1 MRRTAIIFSMLL
13 CIAALSGCG
22 IYSFSG
28 TSIKPDVQ
36 TITIEPVVNNAL
48 KVNPTLAN
56 SFTEA
61 LKDKFKKLTSLK
73 EEEEDG
79 DLQLI
84 VTIESYDVRAQA
96 ITADEVAAQNR
107 LTVTANA
114 TFINVL
120 HPEENFEKNNLLD
133 VYCTASAGDE
143 VKAYKNTTNSMG
155 TILFKAD
162 SVEEMIEITGNIEKY
177 YTVEVE

>member
-1 MRRTAIIFSMLL
+1 MRKTACILTLVL
-13 CIAALSGCG
+13 CLAALSSCG

-56 SFTEA
+56 TFTES

-73 EEEEDG
+73 DVEEDG
-79 DLQLI
+79 DLQLT
-84 VTIESYDVRAQA
+84 VSIESYDVRAQA
-96 ITADEVAAQNR
+96 VTANEVAAQNR
-107 LTVTANA
+107 LTVTAKA

-120 HPEENFEKNNLLD
+120 HPEENFENKQFAAFQDYNSELSLD
-133 VYCTASAGDE
+133 AVEAALCDDIVETLVEDIFNASVAQW
-143 VKAYKNTTNSMG
+143 
-155 TILFKAD
+155 
-162 SVEEMIEITGNIEKY
+162 
-177 YTVEVE
+177 

>member
-1 MRRTAIIFSMLL
+1 MRRIA
-13 CIAALSGCG
+13 CILTFVFCLAALGGCG

-28 TSIKPDVQ
+28 TSIKPDVK

-61 LKDKFKKLTSLK
+61 LKDKFKKLTSLRDV
-73 EEEEDG
+73 EEDG

-96 ITADEVAAQNR
+96 ITANEVAAQNR

-120 HPEENFEKNNLLD
+120 HPEENFEKKQFAAFQDYNSEMSLD
-133 VYCTASAGDE
+133 AVEASLCDQ
-143 VKAYKNTTNSMG
+143 
-155 TILFKAD
+155 ILETLVEDIFNA
-162 SVEEMIEITGNIEKY
+162 SVAQW
-177 YTVEVE
+177 

>member
-1 MRRTAIIFSMLL
+1 MKKAFCILTFVL
-13 CIAALSGCG
+13 CVAALSSCG

-28 TSIKPDVQ
+28 TSIKPDVE

-73 EEEEDG
+73 DAEEDG

-84 VTIESYDVRAQA
+84 VTIESYDVRATA
-96 ITADEVAAQNR
+96 VTADEVAAMNR
-107 LTVTANA
+107 LTVTCKVVF
-114 TFINVL
+114 TNVL
-120 HPEENFEKNNLLD
+120 HEEDNLEQSFAGYEDYDSNNSLD
-133 VYCTASAGDE
+133 MVENQLCETI
-143 VKAYKNTTNSMG
+143 VKKIVDDIFNA
-155 TILFKAD
+155 
-162 SVEEMIEITGNIEKY
+162 
-177 YTVEVE
+177 TVAQW

>member
-1 MRRTAIIFSMLL
+1 MKKVFCILTFVL
-13 CIAALSGCG
+13 CVAALSSCG

-28 TSIKPDVQ
+28 TSIKPDVE

-61 LKDKFKKLTSLK
+61 LTSLK
-73 EEEEDG
+73 DAEEDG

-96 ITADEVAAQNR
+96 VTANEVAAQNR
-107 LTVTANA
+107 LTVTAKA

-120 HPEENFEKNNLLD
+120 HPEENFENKQFAAYQDYNSELSLD
-133 VYCTASAGDE
+133 AVEASLCDDIIDTLVEDIFNA
-143 VKAYKNTTNSMG
+143 
-155 TILFKAD
+155 
-162 SVEEMIEITGNIEKY
+162 SVAQW
-177 YTVEVE
+177 